1 MQLTR
6 PNLIA
11 SCAFV
16 TYIVFHLCVG
26 STAGSTA
33 SSESRTSKEPIYS
46 RIKEKPSGTVS
57 RSTKMQIQAELDAH
71 ISNEIGDSDYDLVNQ
86 KAMKRV
92 PLLSMVMYEVEAP

>member
-26 STAGSTA
+26 STAGSMA

-46 RIKEKPSGTVS
+46 RIKEKLVTAP

-71 ISNEIGDSDYDLVNQ
+71 ISNEIGDSDYDLVNKKQ
-86 KAMKRV
+86 
-92 PLLSMVMYEVEAP
+92 